1 VQLDVKYIESQRL
14 ATDLRILVKTVPA
27 VISGKGAC

>member
-1 VQLDVKYIESQRL
+1 VQLDVRYIESQSFWVDMAIL
-14 ATDLRILVKTVPA
+14 ARTVPA